1 MKNKICQ
8 SLVGRLGVR
17 FISTQSGP
25 LCVQLTS
32 ALRAEPLKKK
42 KKTDPV
48 IQKAREEKKIRRLE
62 KAIRKLQ
69 KNEGQLKPIEEAEIS
84 MKLKQEAKL
93 RERPAAKLP
102 SEELHARRNVEL
114 QWARYKHR
122 QVCHESSI
130 LAAALHSQHR
140 ALQDFRSDGLN
151 ILMSV
156 ASPMSESLW
165 LEAIQE
171 DQFALPFRSYGPL
184 SSLPIAGYDGPDGE
198 YVDVSKKWE

>member
-1 MKNKICQ
+1 MSLASTGFLCTFHRCQ

-140 ALQDFRSDGLN
+140 ALQELRR
-151 ILMSV
+151 V
-156 ASPMSESLW
+156 SESLW